1 VKERKSTVAGVGVLK
16 KALRILELVQAS
28 GSGLGVNEIGQKI
41 NISRSTAYRVLSH
54 LEREGYVARTD
65 RGVYRIGAKLVRLAS
80 QASSPSALQDVAR
93 PVLQKLS
100 QATGET
106 VNLAVLDGDQVLYIE
121 VIESAHDFRL
131 VSKIGMRR
139 PIHSTALGKA
149 LAAFLRPGE
158 CEYLIGLMSFQ
169 RLTPQTI
176 TSRTELE
183 RELEKVR
190 CQGYALDNEET
201 VLGARCVGAPI
212 LNSRGEALASVSIAG
227 PVTRVSEDKIPRFA
241 VALKQAAT
249 EIANYLGV
257 SEVGRSPS
265 ANDGPLRGT
274 PSVQTADSP

>member
-1 VKERKSTVAGVGVLK
+1 MKERKSTVAGVGVLK

-65 RGVYRIGAKLVRLAS
+65 RGVYRIGAKLIRLAS
-80 QASSPSALQDVAR
+80 QAHSQSALQQVAW
-93 PVLQKLS
+93 PLLQKLS

-139 PIHSTALGKA
+139 PIYSTALGKA
-149 LAAFLRPGE
+149 LAAFLRPRE
-158 CEYLIGLMSFQ
+158 CENLIGLMSF
-169 RLTPQTI
+169 RPLTPQAI

-183 RELEKVR
+183 REFEKVR

-201 VLGARCVGAPI
+201 VVGARCVGAPI
-212 LNSRGEALASVSIAG
+212 LDSRGEPLASVSIAG
-227 PVTRVSEDKIPRFA
+227 PITRVSEDKIPGFA
-241 VALKQAAT
+241 AALKQAALQ
-249 EIANYLGV
+249 ISSYLGA
-257 SEVGRSPS
+257 SKAEPSPS
-265 ANDGPLRGT
+265 ANDVPSPGLSSLRVAD
-274 PSVQTADSP
+274 PS

>member
-1 VKERKSTVAGVGVLK
+1 MRERKSTVAGVGVLK

-28 GSGLGVNEIGQKI
+28 GPGLGVNEIGQKT
-41 NISRSTAYRVLSH
+41 NISRGTAYRVLSH

-80 QASSPSALQDVAR
+80 QANSQSALQEVAR

-139 PIHSTALGKA
+139 PIYSTALGKA
-149 LAAFLRPGE
+149 LAAFLRPRE
-158 CEYLIGLMSFQ
+158 CAEVIGLMSF
-169 RLTPQTI
+169 RPLTPQTI

-183 RELEKVR
+183 REFEKAR

-212 LNSRGEALASVSIAG
+212 LSSRGEPLASVSIAG
-227 PVTRVSEDKIPRFA
+227 PITRVSEDKIPGFA
-241 VALKQAAT
+241 AALKQAAT
-249 EIANYLGV
+249 EISNYLGA
-257 SEVGRSPS
+257 SEAGRSPS
-265 ANDGPLRGT
+265 PNEGLSGGT
-274 PSVQTADSP
+274 PAVQTTDSP

>member
-65 RGVYRIGAKLVRLAS
+65 RGVYRIGAKLIRLAS
-80 QASSPSALQDVAR
+80 QANSQSALQEVAR
-93 PVLQKLS
+93 PLLQKLS

-121 VIESAHDFRL
+121 VNESAHDFRL

-139 PIHSTALGKA
+139 PIYSTALGKA

-241 VALKQAAT
+241 VALRQAAT
-249 EIANYLGV
+249 EISNYLGV
-257 SEVGRSPS
+257 SETGRSACPGGS
-265 ANDGPLRGT
+265 LPGDTL
-274 PSVQTADSP
+274 SVRTTDSP